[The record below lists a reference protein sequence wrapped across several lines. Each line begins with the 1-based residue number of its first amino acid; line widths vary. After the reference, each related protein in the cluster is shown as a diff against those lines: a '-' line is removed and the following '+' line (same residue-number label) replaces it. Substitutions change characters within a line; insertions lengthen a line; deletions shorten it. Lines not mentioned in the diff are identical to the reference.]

1 MRTLT
6 SLDRP
11 AVHAEHVLVTAILQ
25 GQYQPGSAL
34 PGERDL
40 AARLGI
46 TRPTLREAL
55 QRLARDGWLTI
66 QQGKPTVVNDFW
78 RVGGLGVLSALAH
91 PANGLPL
98 PDDFIPNLLEVRLHL
113 APPYTRA
120 AVERNAAGVAGL
132 LAPAAELDDT
142 PEAFAAFDW
151 RLHHALTVASGNPIY
166 TLILNGFGGFYEQ
179 MACRYFARAEAR
191 NASQAFY
198 HNLLAAAQRRDADG
212 AEALTR
218 QVMQRSID
226 LWRAASDRRSLAD

>member
-11 AVHAEHVLVTAILQ
+11 AVHAEHALVNAILQ
-25 GQYQPGSAL
+25 GEYPSGSTL
-34 PGERDL
+34 PGEREL
-40 AARLGI
+40 AARLGV

-66 QQGKPTVVNDFW
+66 QQGKPTVINNFW
-78 RVGGLGVLSALAH
+78 REGGLGVLSALVH

-98 PDDFIPNLLEVRLHL
+98 PADFIPNLLEVRLDL

-120 AVERNAAGVAGL
+120 AVKRNAASVAGL
-132 LAPAAELDDT
+132 LAPAADVDDT

-166 TLILNGFGGFYEQ
+166 TLILNGFAGFYEQ
-179 MACRYFARAEAR
+179 MARRYFAHSEAR
-191 NASQAFY
+191 QASRSFY
-198 HNLLAAAQRRDADG
+198 NDLLAIAQRADAAG
-212 AEALTR
+212 AETLTR
-218 QVMQRSID
+218 HVMQHSID
-226 LWRAASDRRSLAD
+226 LWRLAGDR